1 MAMNET
7 AMMDDDVQPVSAA
20 RVWMTRVLVAALVL
34 AVLAGIGYGIKK
46 LFSGG
51 PAQKKQITTVKL
63 LPDTPPP
70 PPPPPPKEPPKE
82 TPKEQPKVAPK
93 EPEPKPVQAPPAE
106 NLKMEGAAG
115 DGPSPFQAGA
125 VNNEYK
131 GGDVTTGP
139 KIGGKKN
146 MAAFAWFT
154 NKVDAQ
160 IKRALDAEDGLNK
173 VKYQVDVRV
182 FLTAQGDID
191 HAELIDSSGDV
202 QIDAL
207 IRKVLSNIPPLKES
221 APEDMPR
228 KVIVRMA
235 SKNMS

>member
-1 MAMNET
+1 MALDNI
-7 AMMDDDVQPVSAA
+7 DVMADEVPVSGV
-20 RVWMTRVLVAALVL
+20 RLWTKRLLVALLVVAL
-34 AVLAGIGYGIKK
+34 LAGIGYGIKK

-51 PAQKKQITTVKL
+51 ATQKKQITTVKL

-70 PPPPPPKEPPKE
+70 PPPPPPKEP
-82 TPKEQPKVAPK
+82 
-93 EPEPKPVQAPPAE
+93 EPKPVEAPPAE

-160 IKRALDAEDGLNK
+160 IKKALDAETALNK
-173 VKYQVDVRV
+173 TKYQVDVRV
-182 FLTAQGDID
+182 FLNAHGEID
-191 HAELIDSSGDV
+191 HAELIDSSGDAET
-202 QIDAL
+202 DAL
-207 IRKVLSNIPPLKES
+207 IRKVLSRIPPLNES

-228 KVIVRMA
+228 KVVVRMA

>member
-1 MAMNET
+1 MVMEDNLST
-7 AMMDDDVQPVSAA
+7 DTQVQPA
-20 RVWMTRVLVAALVL
+20 RLWATRILILVLVL
-34 AVLAGIGYGIKK
+34 AVLAGIAYGIKK

-51 PAQKKQITTVKL
+51 PTQKKQITTVKL

-82 TPKEQPKVAPK
+82 TPKEQPKEAPK
-93 EPEPKPVQAPPAE
+93 APEPKPVEAPPAE
-106 NLKMEGAAG
+106 TLKMEGAAG

-131 GGDVTTGP
+131 GGEVST

-154 NKVDAQ
+154 SKIDGQVKKVLATDPELA
-160 IKRALDAEDGLNK
+160 KA
-173 VKYQVDVRV
+173 KYQIEVKVY
-182 FLTAQGDID
+182 LNANGDIER
-191 HAELIDSSGDV
+191 AELLDSSGNPET
-202 QIDAL
+202 DAL
-207 IRKVLSNIPPLKES
+207 LRKVLARIPPLGDK

-228 KVIVRMA
+228 KVVIRVT
-235 SKNMS
+235 SQNMS

>member
-1 MAMNET
+1 MALHEMDALDGET
-7 AMMDDDVQPVSAA
+7 QQSAG
-20 RVWMTRVLVAALVL
+20 RIWITRALIALLVV
-34 AVLAGIGYGIKK
+34 AVLGGIAYGIKK

-51 PAQKKQITTVKL
+51 TTQKKQITTVKL

-82 TPKEQPKVAPK
+82 TPKEQPKEAPK
-93 EPEPKPVQAPPAE
+93 EPEPKPVEAPPAE

-125 VNNEYK
+125 VNNEYT

-160 IKRALDAEDGLNK
+160 IKKALDAEGGLNK
-173 VKYQVDVRV
+173 IKYQVDVRV
-182 FLTAQGDID
+182 FLTAHGDID
-191 HAELIDSSGDV
+191 HAELIDSSGDAE
-202 QIDAL
+202 IDAL
-207 IRKVLSNIPPLKES
+207 IRKVLSRIPPLNES

-228 KVIVRMA
+228 KVVVRMA

>member
-1 MAMNET
+1 MVLHETDAMAEET
-7 AMMDDDVQPVSAA
+7 PVSATRLWA
-20 RVWMTRVLVAALVL
+20 IRVLIALLVL

-51 PAQKKQITTVKL
+51 ASQKKQITTVKL

-82 TPKEQPKVAPK
+82 TPKEQPKEIKA
-93 EPEPKPVQAPPAE
+93 PEPKPVEAPPTDT
-106 NLKMEGAAG
+106 LKNDSPAG
-115 DGPSPFQAGA
+115 DGPSPFQSGA

-131 GGDVTTGP
+131 GGDVATGP

-160 IKRALDAEDGLNK
+160 IKKALDAEAELSK

-182 FLTAQGDID
+182 FLNAQGDID
-191 HAELIDSSGDV
+191 HAELIDSSGNPET
-202 QIDAL
+202 DAL
-207 IRKVLSNIPPLKES
+207 IRKVLSRIPPLKES

>member
-1 MAMNET
+1 MVMEDNLST
-7 AMMDDDVQPVSAA
+7 DTQVQPA
-20 RVWMTRVLVAALVL
+20 RLWATRILIVVLVL
-34 AVLAGIGYGIKK
+34 AVLVGIAYGIKK

-51 PAQKKQITTVKL
+51 PTQKKQITTVKL

-70 PPPPPPKEPPKE
+70 PPPPPPKEQPKE
-82 TPKEQPKVAPK
+82 APK
-93 EPEPKPVQAPPAE
+93 EPEPKPVEAPPAE

-115 DGPSPFQAGA
+115 DGPSPFQSGA

-160 IKRALDAEDGLNK
+160 IKKALDAESGLSK

-182 FLTAQGDID
+182 FLNAQGDID
-191 HAELIDSSGDV
+191 HAELIDSSGDAET
-202 QIDAL
+202 DAL
-207 IRKVLSNIPPLKES
+207 IRKVLSRIPPLKES

>member
-1 MAMNET
+1 MALHDMDAVAEET
-7 AMMDDDVQPVSAA
+7 PVSAT
-20 RVWMTRVLVAALVL
+20 RLWTTRVVVVLLVL

-82 TPKEQPKVAPK
+82 TPKEQPKEIKA
-93 EPEPKPVQAPPAE
+93 PEPKPVEAPPAE
-106 NLKMEGAAG
+106 NLKMEGPAG
-115 DGPSPFQAGA
+115 DAPSAFQSGA

-160 IKRALDAEDGLNK
+160 IKKALDAEGGLNK

-191 HAELIDSSGDV
+191 HAELIDSSGDAE
-202 QIDAL
+202 IDAL
-207 IRKVLSNIPPLKES
+207 IRKVLSRIPPLKES

-228 KVIVRMA
+228 KVVVRMA

>member
-1 MAMNET
+1 MALDNINVM
-7 AMMDDDVQPVSAA
+7 ADDVPVSGV
-20 RVWMTRVLVAALVL
+20 RLWTKRLLVALLVV

-51 PAQKKQITTVKL
+51 ATQKKQITTVKL

-82 TPKEQPKVAPK
+82 TPKEQPKEAPK
-93 EPEPKPVQAPPAE
+93 EPEPKPVEAPPAE

-160 IKRALDAEDGLNK
+160 IKKALDAETALNK
-173 VKYQVDVRV
+173 TKYQVDVRV
-182 FLTAQGDID
+182 FLNAGGEID
-191 HAELIDSSGDV
+191 HAELIDSSGDAET
-202 QIDAL
+202 DAL
-207 IRKVLSNIPPLKES
+207 IRKVLSRIPPLNEA

-228 KVIVRMA
+228 KVVVRMA

>member
-1 MAMNET
+1 MALHEMDAVADET
-7 AMMDDDVQPVSAA
+7 PVPTA
-20 RVWMTRVLVAALVL
+20 RLWTTRIVIALLVL
-34 AVLAGIGYGIKK
+34 AVLAGAVYGIKK

-51 PAQKKQITTVKL
+51 ATHKKQITTVKL

-82 TPKEQPKVAPK
+82 TPKEQPKEIKA
-93 EPEPKPVQAPPAE
+93 PEPKPAEAPPAE

-160 IKRALDAEDGLNK
+160 IKKALDAENGLNK
-173 VKYQVDVRV
+173 IKYQVDVRV
-182 FLTAQGDID
+182 FLNAQGDID
-191 HAELIDSSGDV
+191 HAELIDTSGDAEV
-202 QIDAL
+202 DAL
-207 IRKVLSNIPPLKES
+207 IRKVLSRIPPLKES

-228 KVIVRMA
+228 KVVVRMA

>member
-1 MAMNET
+1 MALDNI
-7 AMMDDDVQPVSAA
+7 DVMADEVPVSGV
-20 RVWMTRVLVAALVL
+20 RLWTKRLLVALLILAL
-34 AVLAGIGYGIKK
+34 LAGIGYGIKK

-51 PAQKKQITTVKL
+51 ATQKKQITTVKL
-63 LPDTPPP
+63 LPDIPPP

-82 TPKEQPKVAPK
+82 TPKEQPKEAPK
-93 EPEPKPVQAPPAE
+93 EPEPKPVEAPPAE

-131 GGDVTTGP
+131 GGEVTTGP

-160 IKRALDAEDGLNK
+160 IKKALDAETALNK
-173 VKYQVDVRV
+173 TKYQVDVRV
-182 FLTAQGDID
+182 FLNAHGDID
-191 HAELIDSSGDV
+191 HAELIDSSGDAET
-202 QIDAL
+202 DAL
-207 IRKVLSNIPPLKES
+207 IRKVLSRIPPLNES

-228 KVIVRMA
+228 KVVVRMA

>member
-1 MAMNET
+1 MALHDMDAVAEET
-7 AMMDDDVQPVSAA
+7 PDSAT
-20 RVWMTRVLVAALVL
+20 RLWTTRVVVALLML

-82 TPKEQPKVAPK
+82 TPKDQPKEIKA
-93 EPEPKPVQAPPAE
+93 PEPKPVEAPPAE
-106 NLKMEGAAG
+106 NLKMEGPAG
-115 DGPSPFQAGA
+115 DAPSAFQSGA

-160 IKRALDAEDGLNK
+160 IKKALDAENGLNK

-191 HAELIDSSGDV
+191 HAELIDSSGDAE
-202 QIDAL
+202 IDAL
-207 IRKVLSNIPPLKES
+207 IRKVLSRIPPLKES

-228 KVIVRMA
+228 KVVVRMA

>member
-1 MAMNET
+1 MALDNINVMADE
-7 AMMDDDVQPVSAA
+7 VPVSGV
-20 RVWMTRVLVAALVL
+20 RLWTKRLLVALLVV

-51 PAQKKQITTVKL
+51 ATQKKQITTVKL

-82 TPKEQPKVAPK
+82 TPKEQPKEAPK
-93 EPEPKPVQAPPAE
+93 EPEPKPVEAPPAE

-160 IKRALDAEDGLNK
+160 IKKALDAETALNK
-173 VKYQVDVRV
+173 TKYQVDVRV
-182 FLTAQGDID
+182 FLNAHGDID
-191 HAELIDSSGDV
+191 HAELIDSSGDAET
-202 QIDAL
+202 DAL
-207 IRKVLSNIPPLKES
+207 IRKVLSRIPPLNES

-228 KVIVRMA
+228 KVVVRMA

>member
-1 MAMNET
+1 MALDNINVMADEG
-7 AMMDDDVQPVSAA
+7 PVSSV
-20 RVWMTRVLVAALVL
+20 RLWTKRLLIALLIL
-34 AVLAGIGYGIKK
+34 AVLAGIGYGLKK
-46 LFSGG
+46 LFASG
-51 PAQKKQITTVKL
+51 PTQKKQITTVKL

-82 TPKEQPKVAPK
+82 TPKEQPKEAPK
-93 EPEPKPVQAPPAE
+93 EPEPKPVEAPPAE

-154 NKVDAQ
+154 GKIDGQ
-160 IKRALDAEDGLNK
+160 IKKVLAAEPELAK
-173 VKYQVDVRV
+173 AKYQIEVRV
-182 FLTAQGDID
+182 YLNARGDIER
-191 HAELIDSSGDV
+191 AELLDSSGNAET
-202 QIDAL
+202 DAL
-207 IRKVLSNIPPLKES
+207 LRKVLAKIPPLGES

-228 KVIVRMA
+228 KVVIRVT
-235 SKNMS
+235 SQNMS

>member
-1 MAMNET
+1 MALHDMDAVADET
-7 AMMDDDVQPVSAA
+7 PVSA
-20 RVWMTRVLVAALVL
+20 TRLWATRIVVALLVL

-51 PAQKKQITTVKL
+51 PTQKKQITTVKL

-82 TPKEQPKVAPK
+82 TPKEQPKEIKA
-93 EPEPKPVQAPPAE
+93 PEPKPVEAPPAE
-106 NLKMEGAAG
+106 NLKMEGPAG
-115 DGPSPFQAGA
+115 DAPSAFQSGA

-160 IKRALDAEDGLNK
+160 IKKALDAENGLNK

-191 HAELIDSSGDV
+191 HAELIDSSGDAE
-202 QIDAL
+202 IDAL
-207 IRKVLSNIPPLKES
+207 IRKVLSRIPPLKES

-228 KVIVRMA
+228 KVVVRMA